1 LKQVRA
7 VTPTLAQM
15 NPASQFILDLNAS
28 DDPGVRYTILA
39 GSIDAYSETQD
50 ALFGRLMVKAGR
62 SGAFD
67 LVFEHQPNDIAVG
80 VESIRS
86 VGGIRSIPVERRDVA
101 CHHLN
106 YFASPPGRAALAAV
120 AW

>member
-1 LKQVRA
+1 
-7 VTPTLAQM
+7 M

-39 GSIDAYSETQD
+39 GNIDAYSAAQD
-50 ALFGRLMVKAGR
+50 AFFGRLMAKAGR
-62 SGAFD
+62 SSAFD
-67 LVFEHQPNDIAVG
+67 LVFEQQPNDIAVG
-80 VESIRS
+80 VESIRG
-86 VGGIRSIPVERRDVA
+86 VGGVRAVLPLRIDVA

-106 YFASPPGRAALAAV
+106 YFACTAGRAALAAL